1 MACKLGLGNSAAAR
15 DGGGKASWPSTTS
28 ESKSSIKKRN
38 ASAADMDPS
47 DMDTATEQPE
57 NYAALQVKLIQL
69 QTAISNIPLSWEPC
83 APQYFMADITRWG
96 DPITKLTIK
105 TVEAYMK
112 LGFSRDVLYGL
123 QIHEI
128 ALRKPITGGDS
139 ELTKVIRE
147 EMIKYVEGVQ
157 SSLNGQS

>member
-1 MACKLGLGNSAAAR
+1 
-15 DGGGKASWPSTTS
+15 
-28 ESKSSIKKRN
+28 
-38 ASAADMDPS
+38 
-47 DMDTATEQPE
+47 
-57 NYAALQVKLIQL
+57 
-69 QTAISNIPLSWEPC
+69 
-83 APQYFMADITRWG
+83 
-96 DPITKLTIK
+96 
-105 TVEAYMK
+105 MK
-112 LGFSRDVLYGL
+112 LCFSRDVLYGL